1 MESIS
6 NNKRLAKNTLLLYFR
21 MILLMAITLFTS
33 RVVLQTL
40 GVEDY
45 GIYNVVGGFCAM
57 FGILTSS
64 LSTAI
69 SRFITVELGKDNI
82 ERVRQVFSTSI
93 KVQLALGIVIAILGE
108 AVGYWFMNTQMQI
121 PVGREAAAAWVLH
134 CSILAFIVSL
144 LNVPFN
150 ACIVA
155 HEKMSAFAYISI
167 LEAVLKLLIVY
178 ALLISGFDKL
188 ILYAILMFAV
198 QGLLFAIYSL
208 YCKRKFVEC
217 NGRTS
222 FDKGLFGEMCKFA
235 GWNFLG
241 NGAAVL
247 NNQGVNMVMNV
258 FYGVVVNAARGI
270 SMQVNSAV
278 QQFVSSFMMALNPQ
292 ITKSYAAGDKQTAYE
307 LVCRG
312 SKFSYLIMFMLAL
325 PIMLESSQILT
336 LWLGEPPT
344 DADIYVVWTLMATL
358 TIVTG
363 QTLLTLQLAHG
374 DIKKY
379 QIYVT
384 LFGFLPFQLTWIG
397 FAFGASAIWAFQIYF
412 IVYYILIYVRLWLV
426 HDKTGIPY
434 GMFIK
439 DVIIRIHAVTLI
451 SVIIPLTVVHLLPS
465 SIGRLIL
472 TFAISI
478 AITGVTSY
486 FIGLNETEKGMI
498 NRLLIKIKN
507 KIVKLQS

>member
-1 MESIS
+1 MSDYQS
-6 NNKRLAKNTLLLYFR
+6 NNKRIAKNTLLLYFR
-21 MILLMAITLFTS
+21 MFLLMAITLFTS

-45 GIYNVVGGFCAM
+45 GIYNVVGGFVAM

-69 SRFITVELGKDNI
+69 SRFITVELGRN
-82 ERVRQVFSTSI
+82 ELVRLRQVFSTSI
-93 KVQLALGIVIAILGE
+93 KVQLAMAIGIAILAE
-108 AVGYWFMNTQMQI
+108 VVGNWFMNTQMQI
-121 PVGREAAAAWVLH
+121 PAGRETAAAWVLH
-134 CSILAFIVSL
+134 CSVLSFVVSL
-144 LNVPFN
+144 LSIPFN

-188 ILYAILMFAV
+188 IMYACLMLSV
-198 QGLLFAIYSL
+198 QGLLFIIYSF
-208 YCKRKFVEC
+208 YCKRKFEEC
-217 NGRTS
+217 SGKST
-222 FDKGLFGEMCKFA
+222 FDKQLFGEMWKFA

-258 FYGVVVNAARGI
+258 FFGVVVNAARGVA
-270 SMQVNSAV
+270 MQVNSAV
-278 QQFVSSFMMALNPQ
+278 QQFVGNFMMALNPQ

-312 SKFSYLIMFMLAL
+312 SKFSYLLMFLLDL
-325 PIMLESSQILT
+325 PIMLESNQILT

-344 DADIYVVWTLMATL
+344 EAGAYVVWTLLGTL

-379 QIYVT
+379 QIYVS
-384 LFGFLPFQLTWIG
+384 LFGFLPFPLTWLG
-397 FAFGASAIWAFQIYF
+397 FKLGAPAIWAFQIYF
-412 IVYYILIYVRLWLV
+412 IVYYVLIYVRLWLV

-434 GMFIK
+434 GMFIR
-439 DVIIRIHAVTLI
+439 DVIGRTHIVTLI
-451 SVIIPLTVVHLLPS
+451 SIIIPIFIVFKLPPTF
-465 SIGRLIL
+465 GRLIL
-472 TFAISI
+472 TFVLSMS
-478 AITGVTSY
+478 ITGLVAY
-486 FIGLNETEKGMI
+486 YIGLNKTEKGMV
-498 NRLLIKIKN
+498 NRQLIKIKSRII
-507 KIVKLQS
+507 KK

>member
-1 MESIS
+1 MSDNHS
-6 NNKRLAKNTLLLYFR
+6 NNKRIAKNTLLLYFR
-21 MILLMAITLFTS
+21 MFLLMAITLFTS

-45 GIYNVVGGFCAM
+45 GIYNVVGGFVAM

-69 SRFITVELGKDNI
+69 SRFITVELGKDNL
-82 ERVRQVFSTSI
+82 ERLRQVFSTSV
-93 KVQLALGIVIAILGE
+93 KVQLAMAVLIAILGE
-108 AVGYWFMNTQMQI
+108 AVGYWFMSNQMQI
-121 PVGREAAAAWVLH
+121 PEGRETATAWVLH
-134 CSILAFIVSL
+134 FSILSFIVSL
-144 LNVPFN
+144 VNIPFN

-167 LEAVLKLLIVY
+167 LEAALKLAIVY
-178 ALLISGFDKL
+178 ALLMSGYDKL
-188 ILYAILMFAV
+188 ILYAFLMLAV
-198 QGLLFAIYSL
+198 QALLFGIYSM
-208 YCKRKFVEC
+208 YCKKHFAEC
-217 NGRTS
+217 NGNST
-222 FDKGLFGEMCKFA
+222 FDKNLFYEMWKFA
-235 GWNFLG
+235 GWNLLG

-258 FYGVVVNAARGI
+258 FFGVVVNAARGI
-270 SMQVNSAV
+270 AMQVNSAV
-278 QQFVSSFMMALNPQ
+278 QQFVGNFMMALNPQ

-312 SKFSYLIMFMLAL
+312 SKFSYLLMFMLAL
-325 PIMLESSQILT
+325 PIMLESNQILT

-344 DADIYVVWTLMATL
+344 DADAYVVWTLLGTL

-363 QTLLTLQLAHG
+363 QTLLTLQLAQG

-384 LFGFLPFQLTWIG
+384 LFGFLPFPLTWLG
-397 FAFGASAIWAFQIYF
+397 FKLGAPTIWAFQIYF

-439 DVIIRIHAVTLI
+439 DVIGRTHVVTLFSI
-451 SVIIPLTVVHLLPS
+451 VIPLTVVFLLPPTF
-465 SIGRLIL
+465 GRLIL
-472 TFAISI
+472 TFVLSMSVTG
-478 AITGVTSY
+478 ITAY
-486 FIGLNETEKGMI
+486 CIGLNKIEKGMI
-498 NRLLIKIKN
+498 NRQLLKIKN
-507 KIVKLQS
+507 KIIKK